1 MGRNGALPVWR
12 SLLYVP
18 VNVDRFVDRAHTRG
32 ADAIQLDLEDSI
44 PLSEKDSARR
54 LVQAAAQKVSRGGAD
69 VVVRINRP
77 LRMAIRDLEE
87 SVSPHVH
94 AIALPKVDSAGH
106 IRLLSEVVS
115 ELEQERGMPVGS
127 TRFIAMVET
136 PDALLDVRDIARADE
151 RVVAL
156 TLGSE
161 DFATAVGMVPDGD
174 GLYFPKMQVLIAARA
189 AGILPLGF
197 VGTVADY
204 KDQDAFRD
212 IVRRARR
219 LGFRGASC
227 IHPLQVQV
235 LNEEFTPPAEEVE
248 KARRVIEAYEAAKKE
263 GRGSIEVDG
272 RMVDEPIVRRA
283 EELVAIYEAI
293 AARSAAAQG

>member
-1 MGRNGALPVWR
+1 
-12 SLLYVP
+12 
-18 VNVDRFVDRAHTRG
+18 
-32 ADAIQLDLEDSI
+32 
-44 PLSEKDSARR
+44 SEKDSARR
-54 LVQAAAQKVSRGGAD
+54 LVQAAAQKVGRGGSD

-87 SVSPHVH
+87 SISPYVH

-127 TRFIAMVET
+127 TRVIAVVVASEC
-136 PDALLDVRDIARADE
+136 LVDVRDIARADE

-272 RMVDEPIVRRA
+272 RMVDEPIVRR
-283 EELVAIYEAI
+283 
-293 AARSAAAQG
+293 